1 MLCYFKLRM
10 VEFRLL
16 FALKSFDKIYS
27 IVTIII
33 ERKRSHFKYSKDQG

>member
-10 VEFRLL
+10 VDFRLL
-16 FALKSFDKIYS
+16 FALKSFDNICS

-33 ERKRSHFKYSKDQG
+33 ERKWSHFKYSKDQG

>member
-1 MLCYFKLRM
+1 M
-10 VEFRLL
+10 VDFRLL

-33 ERKRSHFKYSKDQG
+33 ERKWSYFKYSKDQG